1 MRRGGFKRLSGII
14 YEEAPKSHVG
24 YDEKNRSY
32 RGFLESNRKVIIA
45 SIFSEEESDLDRY
58 WAFNF
63 LKEAKH
69 KLNDKDFI
77 LLKTKVEQERRGNGL
92 KPYWENIIQEYKVK
106 EPNSPSLPKKAKR
119 EQKETEY
126 KSVVKTQY
134 KRGSSSDNEKD
145 IDPVGY
151 ESMEERYNK
160 EPTRVILKLEI
171 IIEQNKI

>member
-24 YDEKNRSY
+24 YDGRVTLSSLRSTQENY
-32 RGFLESNRKVIIA
+32 WVLILVPTPGVLNSGTQPFL
-45 SIFSEEESDLDRY
+45 
-58 WAFNF
+58 
-63 LKEAKH
+63 
-69 KLNDKDFI
+69 
-77 LLKTKVEQERRGNGL
+77 VEQERR
-92 KPYWENIIQEYKVK
+92 E